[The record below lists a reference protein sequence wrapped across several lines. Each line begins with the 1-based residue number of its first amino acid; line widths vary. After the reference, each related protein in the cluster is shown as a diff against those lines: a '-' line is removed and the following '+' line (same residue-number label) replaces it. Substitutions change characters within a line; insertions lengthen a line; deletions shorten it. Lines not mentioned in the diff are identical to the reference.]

1 MRLCLVIFL
10 CLGVSLVSNGFASTK
25 PDMAPELEKYQYKCV
40 DFHRRPVLNVRN
52 DSLNDVAFSDMM
64 RMRGIVMGPM
74 IILNI
79 KRLKQLS
86 KASQLFFVMH
96 ECGHH
101 VLGHLYVRK
110 PGLETEQEADCF
122 AVRKLIRAGRFTL
135 KDIKDVQ
142 ADMRKFA
149 KASFYHKGGAAR
161 ADALMTCIDS

>member
-1 MRLCLVIFL
+1 MRLFL
-10 CLGVSLVSNGFASTK
+10 ITFFCVGFSLVSYGLANTK
-25 PDMAPELEKYQYKCV
+25 PESGPEIEKFQYECV

-86 KASQLFFVMH
+86 KASQIFFVMH

-110 PGLETEQEADCF
+110 PGLETEQEADCY
-122 AVRKLIRAGRFTL
+122 AVRKLIRSGRFTL
-135 KDIKDVQ
+135 KDIQDVQ
-142 ADMRKFA
+142 TDMRKFA

-161 ADALMTCIDS
+161 ADALMQCIES